1 MQYPGSAR
9 DVDPDERS
17 CRLEASGRPNSTLVN
32 EAGLTRH
39 FSRLC
44 VKAAVLDTL
53 LSHAAFLKQTGDEPG
68 LAERE
73 RELLQARLSLPPGGE
88 SVAPAAQLPLH
99 EATPPALLRLE
110 ELYNSELGEAARLT
124 LRPLQYDLL
133 DSNETR
139 MPNAALEVG
148 RTELAVSDE
157 SVRLRRLSLFHI
169 TNLHATS
176 VPLTALPGGARH
188 ASATCLLRCL
198 AASWPRRYS

>member
-1 MQYPGSAR
+1 VQYPGSAR

-88 SVAPAAQLPLH
+88 SVAPSCPCMR
-99 EATPPALLRLE
+99 P
-110 ELYNSELGEAARLT
+110 
-124 LRPLQYDLL
+124 RPL
-133 DSNETR
+133 
-139 MPNAALEVG
+139 
-148 RTELAVSDE
+148 
-157 SVRLRRLSLFHI
+157 
-169 TNLHATS
+169 
-176 VPLTALPGGARH
+176 
-188 ASATCLLRCL
+188 RCC
-198 AASWPRRYS
+198 AWRSFTTASWERPPG

>member
-1 MQYPGSAR
+1 
-9 DVDPDERS
+9 
-17 CRLEASGRPNSTLVN
+17 
-32 EAGLTRH
+32 
-39 FSRLC
+39 
-44 VKAAVLDTL
+44 
-53 LSHAAFLKQTGDEPG
+53 
-68 LAERE
+68 
-73 RELLQARLSLPPGGE
+73 
-88 SVAPAAQLPLH
+88 
-99 EATPPALLRLE
+99 
-110 ELYNSELGEAARLT
+110 
-124 LRPLQYDLL
+124 
-133 DSNETR
+133 